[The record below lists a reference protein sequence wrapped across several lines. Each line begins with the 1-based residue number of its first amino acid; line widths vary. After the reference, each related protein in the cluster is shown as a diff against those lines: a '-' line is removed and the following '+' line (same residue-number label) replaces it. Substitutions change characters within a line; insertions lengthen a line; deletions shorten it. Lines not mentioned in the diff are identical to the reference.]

1 LTLQAKRPQA
11 SPVASPEKPSF
22 DVLLATAHALADRAG
37 AVILPHFRTGFVIDH
52 KGGDL
57 FDPVTAADRT
67 AEMAIREALAEV
79 YPSHGIV
86 GEEYGALRADA
97 DYCWVVDPIDGTRAF
112 LEGVP
117 HFCHAAALVENGT
130 PVLAVLFN
138 PVEDRFYEAVAN
150 KGARLNGALIRVSHR
165 QQIAGCRMAAFGPM
179 FKHPAWPQP
188 WPEMEIIQRDSV
200 AWRLALVASGDA
212 DAAMGLNTKND
223 WDLAAADLM
232 VREAGGVMTAHD
244 GKTLSFNNPVPQ
256 QPSFMA
262 AGPSLHAALLARTV
276 DIKLR
281 RRTTP

>member
-1 LTLQAKRPQA
+1 MNHLDADIA
-11 SPVASPEKPSF
+11 
-22 DVLLATAHALADRAG
+22 LLNAAVREAGALALRY
-37 AVILPHFRTGFVIDH
+37 FRTDLAVWQ
-52 KGGDL
+52 KAGDT
-57 FDPVTAADRT
+57 PVSEADIAVDRLLRQRLCGERPDYGWLSEET
-67 AEMAIREALAEV
+67 EDDSARLACERV
-79 YPSHGIV
+79 
-86 GEEYGALRADA
+86 
-97 DYCWVVDPIDGTRAF
+97 WVVDPIDGTRAF

-212 DAAMGLNTKND
+212 DASMGLNTKND